1 MLVWALLTS
10 SLRCGSRVLHVR
22 LTCVE
27 FVPACMMCGLAG
39 LAKPVLVAAMDI
51 LAACKGSAK
60 GGELEVPS
68 LQ

>member
-1 MLVWALLTS
+1 M
-10 SLRCGSRVLHVR
+10 R
-22 LTCVE
+22 LTYVE
-27 FVPACMMCGLAG
+27 FVPACMVCGLAG